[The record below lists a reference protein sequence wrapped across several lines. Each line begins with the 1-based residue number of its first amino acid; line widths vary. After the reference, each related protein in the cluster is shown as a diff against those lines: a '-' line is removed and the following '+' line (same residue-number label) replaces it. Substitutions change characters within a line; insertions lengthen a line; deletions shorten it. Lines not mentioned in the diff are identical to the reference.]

1 MMHLAA
7 FSSAMV
13 DETTSQQVTAISDV
27 IISVRDNSIIVPTK
41 PRNLNMVLA
50 AFAQCLDITR
60 ANLQPPSMRN
70 VGFFDMRPIQTAVP
84 TLDSPWIVHDFQ
96 DNPLVLVPGEEL
108 PLYITMTDAATPT
121 AYGGVLLGDALP
133 QPYKGKYFTVHLS
146 GSTTVTAAAWSSC
159 TLTFDQG
166 LPAGTYHVVGA
177 RAESATMLMFRFIQS
192 SDISRPGGFGHQL
205 ASTPDIGPQRAGKR
219 GVWFDFDY
227 LTPPQLEVICT
238 GADTSQ
244 QVWLDL
250 AAA

>member
-7 FSSAMV
+7 FSSATV

-96 DNPLVLVPGEEL
+96 DNPLVLVPGRG
-108 PLYITMTDAATPT
+108 T
-121 AYGGVLLGDALP
+121 AL
-133 QPYKGKYFTVHLS
+133 VHHHDRR
-146 GSTTVTAAAWSSC
+146 GHAYRVWWRVAWRCTAAA
-159 TLTFDQG
+159 LQRQVFYRPLVG
-166 LPAGTYHVVGA
+166 LDHSHG
-177 RAESATMLMFRFIQS
+177 
-192 SDISRPGGFGHQL
+192 SRLEFMH
-205 ASTPDIGPQRAGKR
+205 PD
-219 GVWFDFDY
+219 
-227 LTPPQLEVICT
+227 L
-238 GADTSQ
+238 
-244 QVWLDL
+244 
-250 AAA
+250 